1 MLTHEVFSAALNTKF
16 LVEVAENQNVE
27 LNLEYVSELKLYPR
41 QEEFSLVFRGP
52 NEAFLGQG
60 TRRMRHETIGSLQL
74 FLVPIGQE
82 PEGYRYEAVF
92 NLFRK

>member
-1 MLTHEVFSAALNTKF
+1 MLIHEVFSAALNTKF
-16 LVEVAENQNVE
+16 LVEVDENQNVE
-27 LNLEYVSELKLYPR
+27 LLLEDVSELKVYPR
-41 QEEFSLVFRGP
+41 QEVFSVVFRGP

-60 TRRMRHETIGSLQL
+60 MQSLQHETMGRIEL

-92 NLFRK
+92 NLIRK